1 MTGDRRSCIRFDAP
15 ILSASLHPRN
25 SKLVL
30 AILQN
35 QGQAVL
41 VDLRHETEGRWH
53 LDVAQYAQVVEEEI
67 AQKTP
72 QELEDEENARKTAKK
87 NKKGKGT
94 AAPSSSKRRK

>member
-1 MTGDRRSCIRFDAP
+1 
-15 ILSASLHPRN
+15 
-25 SKLVL
+25 
-30 AILQN
+30 
-35 QGQAVL
+35 
-41 VDLRHETEGRWH
+41 